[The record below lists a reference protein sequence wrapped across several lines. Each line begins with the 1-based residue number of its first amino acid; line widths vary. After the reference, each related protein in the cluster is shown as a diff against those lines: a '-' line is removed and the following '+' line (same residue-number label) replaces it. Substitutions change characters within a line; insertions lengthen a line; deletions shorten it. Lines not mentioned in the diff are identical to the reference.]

1 MQTEI
6 HSEPAERAEH
16 GAHELPRALKRQSTP
31 GGESSAWA
39 AGAAL
44 RSLAFVM
51 SLILSLAAPSAFAD
65 DVVVQERDVSGF
77 TGIVF
82 AGTGDLHITQ
92 SDSESMTITAE
103 QKVLDVITTEV
114 KGGVLHIGRKRGS
127 KVRSREEI
135 RFDVSLRVLER
146 LGMSGSGDAFAERLE
161 SEKLTVTISGSSDV
175 ELGEVLTDELRVTI
189 SGSGELELDQLD
201 ASHVDASITGS
212 GEIEISGRTDT
223 QDVSVAGSGD
233 HKAMGLESR
242 SANATVVGSGAVEI
256 WAVESLD
263 VTVTGSGDVVYKGSP
278 EVSLQVTGSGSVKA
292 EKGLF

>member
-1 MQTEI
+1 MQIEVGSEI
-6 HSEPAERAEH
+6 KV
-16 GAHELPRALKRQSTP
+16 LALVT
-31 GGESSAWA
+31 G
-39 AGAAL
+39 L
-44 RSLAFVM
+44 IFSLV
-51 SLILSLAAPSAFAD
+51 APSAFAA

-77 TGIVF
+77 TGIVL
-82 AGTGDLHITQ
+82 AGTGDLYITQ

-114 KGGVLHIGRKRGS
+114 KGGVLHIGRERGS
-127 KVRSREEI
+127 RVRTREEI

-161 SEKLTVTISGSSDV
+161 SDKLTVTISGSSDV
-175 ELGEVLTDELRVTI
+175 ALGEVLADELRVTI

-212 GEIEISGRTDT
+212 GEIEIGGQTDT

-233 HKAMGLESR
+233 HKAMQLQSR
-242 SANATVVGSGAVEI
+242 SANATVVGSGGVEI
-256 WAVESLD
+256 WADESLD

-292 EKGLF
+292 DKGLF